1 MTGPALLLGLFFA
14 GLSGYFRAEPG
25 QELFSV
31 LGGMVI
37 WPVSVL
43 AVFLAGRLLTRKG
56 NFTRTIRGLGFAHV
70 VFIFDLLALIP
81 PIAPLALILTTIL
94 AFLAMWMGAAEAH
107 ETRGWRTLM
116 LPLLGMIVAVLI
128 PLVLT
133 AMLGGFVIGLESIF
147 ARLGLVRP

>member
-1 MTGPALLLGLFFA
+1 M
-14 GLSGYFRAEPG
+14 SGF
-25 QELFSV
+25 
-31 LGGMVI
+31 
-37 WPVSVL
+37 
-43 AVFLAGRLLTRKG
+43 
-56 NFTRTIRGLGFAHV
+56 
-70 VFIFDLLALIP
+70 FIFDLLALIP